1 MWRDMEGQLVP
12 FFKSSHLNFFPN
24 DPVTKTALL
33 DPRGHEFNLL
43 DYRQAKED
51 SYLFIEAIMLQF
63 TPDYSTPVSHVRQ
76 SGRYSRFIFS
86 LRVAL
91 CYIRIISIDP
101 ELWNQTRREKQH
113 FLLLARDYTKG
124 FVYHHLLLVRF
135 RGGVAVR
142 RTVVE
147 LIIPEHRLDALE
159 ELNPQ
164 KRRVVL
170 A

>member
-1 MWRDMEGQLVP
+1 MEGQLVQ

-24 DPVTKTALL
+24 DPVTKTASL

-63 TPDYSTPVSHVRQ
+63 TPDYSTPVSHGRQ

-86 LRVAL
+86 SAAGSFSRGV
-91 CYIRIISIDP
+91 
-101 ELWNQTRREKQH
+101 
-113 FLLLARDYTKG
+113 G
-124 FVYHHLLLVRF
+124 VR
-135 RGGVAVR
+135 G
-142 RTVVE
+142 TVVE

-159 ELNPQ
+159 ELHPPEATCGTGMT
-164 KRRVVL
+164 KLDMLLTCCGCMRVMILTAMLRIRRALCYGSQAMSEASKVEQIG
-170 A
+170 